1 MGPQKTLYVPSHLL
15 TNHNVN
21 YLIIFET
28 DRRPKDLYIEFVDK
42 AILGSPSD
50 AVQQGAYK
58 THRNQV

>member
-1 MGPQKTLYVPSHLL
+1 MPSHLL